1 MKEYEVK
8 YDIGESVYIIITSMD
23 EIDTLISIGII
34 IGININSTD
43 VVYKVETRTGNFK
56 QIIEDMIFRNTND
69 LLIKLKEIL

>member
-1 MKEYEVK
+1 MRKYEVK

>member
-1 MKEYEVK
+1 MRKYEVK

-34 IGININSTD
+34 LGININSTD
-43 VVYKVETRTGNFK
+43 VVYKVEIRTGNFK
-56 QIIEDMIFRNTND
+56 QIIEDMIFSNTND